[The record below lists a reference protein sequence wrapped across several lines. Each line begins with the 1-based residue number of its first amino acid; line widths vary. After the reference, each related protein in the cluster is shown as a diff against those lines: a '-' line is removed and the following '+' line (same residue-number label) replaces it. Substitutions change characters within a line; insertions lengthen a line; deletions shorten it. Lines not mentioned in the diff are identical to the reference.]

1 MDEKKSTIIK
11 HIKKRIT
18 ELEELG
24 EVYSEEKINNLAE
37 NLSKTDKTIGEIYTL
52 IDNKF
57 SNQVRKVNH
66 NNYLASLKEYYIS
79 SIDKLKRGNNC
90 YLLSYDQGIKV
101 LEQANVKV
109 LKELN
114 PYLNVVSI
122 NKVNK
127 GTQKENSVSNDYEL
141 IMSDIAYLLNIDY
154 AKTYRVFDKNM
165 DPKGV
170 ININFEEENE
180 RFLTL
185 EEALRF
191 IEEESPSFTLTQ
203 KLKDYHDKQVRF
215 GLKQIKNKKD
225 YKDNIEYVIDL
236 FKALPDITTKN
247 LNELK
252 KSYFNMKV
260 FELLTNSLNNNLS
273 NFGII
278 VNKESKKYTYRL
290 SPSYNKYTTEL
301 ETLNSEE
308 TICNFFIVNKR
319 ELLNTLIQNYY
330 KDIKQLLTLIA
341 NNKKSLL
348 PIISQ
353 IIKEHL
359 NYDEYNKYYK
369 VITDNIVMIEECVAL
384 KKISTQDTEDDEE
397 INKTND
403 ALYNER
409 IAPFM
414 ENYVS
419 DEYEEPFK
427 GSTILT
433 AIVAFILCATIVI
446 VLLAIYAISKM
457 NM

>member
-165 DPKGV
+165 EPKGV

-353 IIKEHL
+353 IIKEH
-359 NYDEYNKYYK
+359 
-369 VITDNIVMIEECVAL
+369 
-384 KKISTQDTEDDEE
+384 
-397 INKTND
+397 
-403 ALYNER
+403 
-409 IAPFM
+409 
-414 ENYVS
+414 
-419 DEYEEPFK
+419 
-427 GSTILT
+427 
-433 AIVAFILCATIVI
+433 
-446 VLLAIYAISKM
+446 
-457 NM
+457 

>member
-1 MDEKKSTIIK
+1 MDEKKKAIIN
-11 HIKKRIT
+11 HIKQRLT
-18 ELEELG
+18 DLEELG
-24 EVYSEEKINNLAE
+24 KVYSDNKIHDLADNLART
-37 NLSKTDKTIGEIYTL
+37 NKTLDEIYTL

-57 SNQVRKVNH
+57 STQVRRLNH
-66 NNYLASLKEYYIS
+66 NNYLASLREYYIS

-101 LEQANVKV
+101 LEQANVKE

-114 PYLNVVSI
+114 PYLKVVSI

-127 GTQKENSVSNDYEL
+127 GIQKENSISNDYEL

-165 DPKGV
+165 NPQGV

-215 GLKQIKNKKD
+215 GLTEVKTKKD
-225 YKDNIEYVIDL
+225 YKENIEYVLDL
-236 FKALPDITTKN
+236 FKALPDITTEN
-247 LNELK
+247 FNELK
-252 KSYFNMKV
+252 KSYLNMKI

-290 SPSYNKYTTEL
+290 SPSYNKYTVDIP
-301 ETLNSEE
+301 SIKPDS

-319 ELLNTLIQNYY
+319 ELLNILIQNYY
-330 KDIKQLLTLIA
+330 KDTKQLLTLIS
-341 NNKKSLL
+341 NNKKTLL

-359 NYDEYNKYYK
+359 NYDEYNKYYNL
-369 VITDNIVMIEECVAL
+369 INENIEMIDECVSI
-384 KKISTQDTEDDEE
+384 KKISTRDTEDDDE
-397 INKTND
+397 INRKNNV
-403 ALYNER
+403 LYNER
-409 IAPFM
+409 ISPFVD
-414 ENYVS
+414 NYVS
-419 DEYEEPFK
+419 DEYEEPSK

-433 AIVAFILCATIVI
+433 AIVAFILCATIGV

>member
-37 NLSKTDKTIGEIYTL
+37 NLSKTDKTIGEIYTI

-165 DPKGV
+165 EPKGV

-409 IAPFM
+409 IAPFV

>member
-1 MDEKKSTIIK
+1 MDEKKQVVIK
-11 HIKKRIT
+11 HIKKRLAD
-18 ELEELG
+18 LEELG
-24 EVYSEEKINNLAE
+24 KVYSDDKIHDLAE
-37 NLSKTDKTIGEIYTL
+37 NLAKTDKSLGEIYTL

-57 SNQVRKVNH
+57 SNQVRKLNH
-66 NNYLASLKEYYIS
+66 NNYLASLREYYIS

-101 LEQANVKV
+101 LEQANVKE

-114 PYLNVVSI
+114 PYLKVVSI

-127 GTQKENSVSNDYEL
+127 GTQKENSIGNDYEL

-165 DPKGV
+165 NPQGV

-185 EEALRF
+185 EESLRF

-203 KLKDYHDKQVRF
+203 KLKDYHDKNVRF
-215 GLKQIKNKKD
+215 GLTEVKTKKAYKENID
-225 YKDNIEYVIDL
+225 YVLDL
-236 FKALPDITTKN
+236 FKALPDMSNEN

-252 KSYFNMKV
+252 KSYLNMKV
-260 FELLTNSLNNNLS
+260 FELLTNSLNNNLT

-290 SPSYNKYTTEL
+290 SPSYNKYTVEIPSIQA
-301 ETLNSEE
+301 NQ

-341 NNKKSLL
+341 DNKKSLL

-359 NYDEYNKYYK
+359 NYDEYNKYYSL
-369 VITDNIVMIEECVAL
+369 VTENINMIEECVSL
-384 KKISTQDTEDDEE
+384 KKISTQDTSDDEE
-397 INKTND
+397 INKVNTE
-403 ALYNER
+403 LYTER
-409 IAPFM
+409 IAPFLD
-414 ENYVS
+414 NYVS
-419 DEYEEPFK
+419 DEYEEPSK

-433 AIVAFILCATIVI
+433 AIVAFILCATIAV

>member
-1 MDEKKSTIIK
+1 MDEKKKAILK
-11 HIKKRIT
+11 HINKRLKD
-18 ELEELG
+18 LEELG
-24 EVYSEEKINNLAE
+24 KVYSDDKIHDLAE
-37 NLSKTDKTIGEIYTL
+37 NLAKTDKTIGEIYTL
-52 IDNKF
+52 VDNKF
-57 SNQVRKVNH
+57 SNQIRKINH

-101 LEQANVKV
+101 LEQANVKE

-114 PYLNVVSI
+114 PYLKVVSI

-127 GTQKENSVSNDYEL
+127 GTQKENSIGNDYEL
-141 IMSDIAYLLNIDY
+141 IMSDFAYLLNIDY
-154 AKTYRVFDKNM
+154 AKTYRVFDKDMN
-165 DPKGV
+165 PKGI

-215 GLKQIKNKKD
+215 GLLEIKNKKD
-225 YKDNIEYVIDL
+225 YKENIEYVIDL
-236 FKALPDITTKN
+236 FKALPDITNEN
-247 LNELK
+247 LVQLK
-252 KSYFNMKV
+252 KSYLNMKV
-260 FELLTNSLNNNLS
+260 FELLTNSLNNNLT

-290 SPSYNKYTTEL
+290 SPSYNKYTVEIPSI
-301 ETLNSEE
+301 NKDQ

-330 KDIKQLLTLIA
+330 KEIKQLLTLIST
-341 NNKKSLL
+341 NKKSLL

-359 NYDEYNKYYK
+359 NYDEYNKYYS
-369 VITDNIVMIEECVAL
+369 VVTENINMIEECISL

-397 INKTND
+397 INKINSE
-403 ALYNER
+403 LYTER
-409 IAPFM
+409 IAPFID
-414 ENYVS
+414 NYIS
-419 DEYEEPFK
+419 DEYEEPSK

-433 AIVAFILCATIVI
+433 AIVAFILCATIGI

>member
-1 MDEKKSTIIK
+1 MDEKKNTVIK
-11 HIKKRIT
+11 HIKKRLT

-24 EVYSEEKINNLAE
+24 KVYSEEKINDLAE

-101 LEQANVKV
+101 LEQANVKE

-114 PYLNVVSI
+114 PYLKIVSI

-127 GTQKENSVSNDYEL
+127 GTQKENSISNDYEL

-165 DPKGV
+165 EPKGV

-203 KLKDYHDKQVRF
+203 KLKDYHDKQIRF

-225 YKDNIEYVIDL
+225 YKENIEYVIDL

-301 ETLNSEE
+301 ETLTKEE

-319 ELLNTLIQNYY
+319 ELLNILIQNYY

-348 PIISQ
+348 AIISQ

-359 NYDEYNKYYK
+359 TFDEYNKYYK
-369 VITDNIVMIEECVAL
+369 VVTDNIVMIEECVAL
-384 KKISTQDTEDDEE
+384 KKISTHDTEDDEE
-397 INKTND
+397 INKVNNE
-403 ALYNER
+403 LYTER
-409 IAPFM
+409 IAPFV

-419 DEYEEPFK
+419 DEYEEPSK